1 MGSSPRA
8 NESKPRANSRE
19 SGSTDHALEIRRAS
33 RRHTTSL
40 TTSSYARYKKTVVR
54 ERLSLKEAM
63 QTVKTLFILIVLS
76 VLSPSTHAQEL
87 KKVRIGYPAFSLT
100 FLTFFVAKDA
110 GIYKN
115 HGLDVDMVQMAGAV
129 QTSALVAGEID
140 YLTGITSPLVAAA
153 RGLPFKGIMVT
164 HERTLFWIVA
174 NPEIRRIEDLI
185 GKTVAVDRLATLQDI
200 VARDLVKRKGV
211 NPERVTFVQ
220 TGSVSNSVQALS
232 QGSVAAAVLSLP
244 HNVVMT
250 QKGYRELASAMEF
263 NQRSA
268 SGGIATRDAK
278 LKQDPGQ
285 VKTVLRATLEA
296 MEFNRKEK
304 TWMVNYIQSKWKLTP
319 RIAEESYLAW
329 LSGLTSDGKIA
340 LKDLQ
345 EIYDSALASQLI
357 PTPVPVPKV
366 MDYTLIDEVLKDRK

>member
-110 GIYKN
+110 GIYKK

-153 RGLPFKGIMVT
+153 RGLTFKGIMVT
-164 HERTLFWIVA
+164 RRPRSRQAQRRQPRTRDFRSNRLGLKQRTSA
-174 NPEIRRIEDLI
+174 QPGI
-185 GKTVAVDRLATLQDI
+185 GGR
-200 VARDLVKRKGV
+200 GG
-211 NPERVTFVQ
+211 TF
-220 TGSVSNSVQALS
+220 
-232 QGSVAAAVLSLP
+232 AAAQRRDDTERLP
-244 HNVVMT
+244 RTRIGH
-250 QKGYRELASAMEF
+250 
-263 NQRSA
+263 
-268 SGGIATRDAK
+268 GI
-278 LKQDPGQ
+278 
-285 VKTVLRATLEA
+285 
-296 MEFNRKEK
+296 
-304 TWMVNYIQSKWKLTP
+304 
-319 RIAEESYLAW
+319 
-329 LSGLTSDGKIA
+329 
-340 LKDLQ
+340 
-345 EIYDSALASQLI
+345 
-357 PTPVPVPKV
+357 
-366 MDYTLIDEVLKDRK
+366 